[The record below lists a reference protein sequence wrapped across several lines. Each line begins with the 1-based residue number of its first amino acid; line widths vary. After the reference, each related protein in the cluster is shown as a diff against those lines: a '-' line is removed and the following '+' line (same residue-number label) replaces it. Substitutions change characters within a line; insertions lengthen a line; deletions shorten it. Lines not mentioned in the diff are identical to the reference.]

1 MAWLLAFVGGF
12 LSTLIFHQ
20 GVIGLFS
27 LLELAEVA
35 PFDMRPVPPFD
46 VPKVI
51 SLAFWGG
58 VWGWPLWWL
67 IRRWRG
73 GMYWLAGILA
83 GAAGP
88 TSVAMLVVFPLKG
101 LSVTGEV
108 IAGGL
113 LVNGAWGLGV
123 ALLMYPVLR
132 RQGVA
137 VDGKGSDG
145 SSAD

>member
-1 MAWLLAFVGGF
+1 MAWLLAFLAGF
-12 LSTLIFHQ
+12 FSTLIFHQ
-20 GVIGLFS
+20 GVICLFS
-27 LLELAEVA
+27 VFELAAVT
-35 PFDMRPVPPFD
+35 PFDMRPVPPLG

-73 GMYWLAGILA
+73 VLYWLAGMLA

-88 TSVAMLVVFPLKG
+88 TAVAMLVVFPLKG

-108 IAGGL
+108 VAGGL
-113 LVNGAWGLGV
+113 LVNGAWGLGL
-123 ALLMYPVLR
+123 ALIMYTVLR
-132 RQGVA
+132 RQSGA
-137 VDGKGSDG
+137 DDGKGGDG